1 MGQAGEARPDPA
13 ARQPRATPY
22 HTPSTPFHHTHFG
35 LSFPRARVQI
45 HSALKKVEVEDL
57 GGMDAPR
64 LWAAMPEEDGAGRG
78 RRDLAALEH
87 ELGVKVCFCEDGH
100 VLLVGARARLQK
112 KCFVLRNLLSHY
124 HWRQSGKDVAFEAMV
139 AR

>member
-1 MGQAGEARPDPA
+1 MSKWSVDPA
-13 ARQPRATPY
+13 PELYARALVT
-22 HTPSTPFHHTHFG
+22 
-35 LSFPRARVQI
+35 
-45 HSALKKVEVEDL
+45 HSAHGDL
-57 GGMDAPR
+57 VRTVVVSAHRRVIRRVRIVARRRRIGACGMDAPR